1 MSEED
6 LEASV
11 LPSHFVEVSIVSV
24 TVLWSRSWSW
34 LWSWLWPCRTAGI
47 TDGGHCIWLL
57 VGLGDQTRAIEL
69 AWLEPF
75 PTEPSSWPEHPCFTV
90 SIL

>member
-11 LPSHFVEVSIVSV
+11 LPSYFVEVSIVSV

-34 LWSWLWPCRTAGI
+34 LWPCRTARI

-57 VGLGDQTRAIEL
+57 VGLGDQTQAIKL
-69 AWLEPF
+69 APLEPF
-75 PTEPSSWPEHPCFTV
+75 PTEPSS
-90 SIL
+90 

>member
-11 LPSHFVEVSIVSV
+11 LPSHLVEVSIVSV
-24 TVLWSRSWSW
+24 TVLCSRSRSWLW
-34 LWSWLWPCRTAGI
+34 LCRRAGI

-57 VGLGDQTRAIEL
+57 VGLGDQTRAIKL
-69 AWLEPF
+69 ALLEPF
-75 PTEPSSWPEHPCFTV
+75 LIEPSFWPEHPCFTV